1 MWVLSQRVFLGRN
14 VDKAS
19 TLILRDG
26 SGRKRL
32 VLSVSDAG
40 AATIQFMDEKW
51 QRRSNSRV
59 RKTQF
64 FESS

>member
-40 AATIQFMDEKW
+40 AATIQFMDENG
-51 QRRSNSRV
+51 SVV
-59 RKTQF
+59 RTV
-64 FESS
+64 E